1 MKWIKGKKHASGYWY
16 DFLLPRRLTLKPVRI
31 YRWLNF
37 YIRLK
42 DKE

>member
-1 MKWIKGKKHASGYWY
+1 MKKHLSGYWY
-16 DFLLPRRLTLKPVRI
+16 QFLIPKRISIYPTRI

-42 DKE
+42 DLEKSDK